1 MTDSPS
7 PNKITL
13 RAPHRES
20 RSEEKSPKTP
30 GRMIEKSIHKLTTKN
45 DDGRIYSTV
54 QYKSR
59 KPTNQVRIPWKNSSL
74 SDCPRVAWRM
84 GSRAKLE
91 SNWTKEVLGNRD
103 KNPIRKADDKRTSST
118 NKIKTFPRRIVTDNK
133 HTQKGHQSVTKGSI
147 HGMPSKER
155 MTIHRNN
162 WVIALC
168 MKTTVY
174 LKWNNDG
181 RCTCAHPGGGSMRP
195 ISKLYKSNRGKKS
208 QKDISSDFEIFHH
221 KKRDPL
227 PSTYG
232 LQLNADKLL

>member
-59 KPTNQVRIPWKNSSL
+59 KPTNQVRIPRKNSSL
-74 SDCPRVAWRM
+74 SACPRVAWRM

-181 RCTCAHPGGGSMRP
+181 RCTCAHPGGG
-195 ISKLYKSNRGKKS
+195 IEAANFK
-208 QKDISSDFEIFHH
+208 IV
-221 KKRDPL
+221 
-227 PSTYG
+227 
-232 LQLNADKLL
+232 